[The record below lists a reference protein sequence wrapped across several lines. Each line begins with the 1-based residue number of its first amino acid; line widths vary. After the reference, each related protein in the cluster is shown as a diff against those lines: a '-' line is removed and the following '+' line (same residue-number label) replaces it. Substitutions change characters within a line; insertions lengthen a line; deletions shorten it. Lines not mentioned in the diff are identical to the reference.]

1 MHKSQSGMCITG
13 FSVKQGTWDYLS
25 AGPVL
30 GSCDHSGKEMCGWRT
45 PQHLGRAGGT
55 TAMQLPDYGQV
66 GGAANHGRAL
76 LAEIV
81 A

>member
-1 MHKSQSGMCITG
+1 MLVQFWGAVTTLGRKC
-13 FSVKQGTWDYLS
+13 V
-25 AGPVL
+25 AGA
-30 GSCDHSGKEMCGWRT
+30 

-55 TAMQLPDYGQV
+55 KAMQLPDYGQV
-66 GGAANHGRAL
+66 GGAANQGRAL

>member
-1 MHKSQSGMCITG
+1 MLVQFWGAVTTLGRKC
-13 FSVKQGTWDYLS
+13 V
-25 AGPVL
+25 AGA
-30 GSCDHSGKEMCGWRT
+30 

-66 GGAANHGRAL
+66 GGAANQGRAL